1 VLSLLQEEGRLTE
14 QISEAQR
21 KVEELEKHLEDLAS
35 NIGGSENFAG
45 SPEEEAVGEFD
56 EEELEET
63 TGREESVDLSLG
75 FCSWNLRSRLTL
87 RRRLYCWLLC

>member
-1 VLSLLQEEGRLTE
+1 MRNTLK
-14 QISEAQR
+14 IW
-21 KVEELEKHLEDLAS
+21 HLI
-35 NIGGSENFAG
+35 IGGSENFVG

-75 FCSWNLRSRLTL
+75 L
-87 RRRLYCWLLC
+87 